1 MKNIILE
8 FKKKREAGT
17 PISVLTCYD
26 YSFAKILANT
36 GVDCL
41 LVGDSLGMVVQGNDT
56 TLPVTLDEMI
66 YHTKAVKRGAPGKL
80 ILADLPFLTY
90 QVSVEEGIRSAG
102 RMMKESGA
110 DAIKIE
116 GDSAVI
122 VELTKRLTEIGIPV
136 MSHLGLT
143 PQSLHTLGG
152 YRVQGKTAES
162 RDRML
167 FKAKE
172 LAEAGAFSVLLEMVP
187 EDLGKE
193 ITESLLV
200 PTIGIGAGRYMSG
213 QVLVLYD
220 MLGMNEEFSPKFL
233 KKYAHASS
241 IIRTAVESY
250 HKDVVQ
256 KQFPGEGN
264 VF

>member
-8 FKKKREAGT
+8 FTKKREAGL
-17 PISVLTCYD
+17 PISLLTCYD
-26 YSFAKILANT
+26 YSFAKILSAT
-36 GVDCL
+36 SVDCL
-41 LVGDSLGMVVQGNDT
+41 LVGDSLGMVVQGHET

-66 YHTKAVKRGAPGKL
+66 YHTKAVKRGAPGKF
-80 ILADLPFLTY
+80 ILADLPFLSY
-90 QVSVEEGIRSAG
+90 QVSLEEGILSAG

-110 DAIKIE
+110 DAVKIE
-116 GDSAVI
+116 GDSDLI
-122 VELTKRLTEIGIPV
+122 VELTRRLTQIGIPV

-152 YRVQGKTAES
+152 YRVQGKTPES
-162 RDRML
+162 RDRMV

-193 ITESLLV
+193 ITESLAV
-200 PTIGIGAGRYMSG
+200 PTIGIGAGRHVSG

-233 KKYAHASS
+233 KKYSYASS
-241 IIRTAVESY
+241 IIRSAVESY
-250 HKDVVQ
+250 HKEVVE